1 MEVDPEYFTSYEDL
15 EIHELMLND
24 KPRQDAFQKAILSNK
39 EYFNDKIVL
48 DVGSGT
54 AILSVRLLY
63 ATSCSRIILI
73 FYFRSLR
80 PKLVQKKFL
89 Q

>member
-24 KPRQDAFQKAILSNK
+24 KPRQEAFQKAILSNK
-39 EYFNDKIVL
+39 EFFNDKIVL

-54 AILSVRLLY
+54 GILSVRI
-63 ATSCSRIILI
+63 TSNLNSE
-73 FYFRSLR
+73 
-80 PKLVQKKFL
+80 Q
-89 Q
+89 